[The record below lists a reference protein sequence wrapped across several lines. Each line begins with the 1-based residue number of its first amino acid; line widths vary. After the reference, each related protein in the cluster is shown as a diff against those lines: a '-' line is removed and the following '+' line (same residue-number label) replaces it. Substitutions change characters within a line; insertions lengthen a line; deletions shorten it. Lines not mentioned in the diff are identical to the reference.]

1 MEVLGACIFN
11 GGQRQKSER
20 EAVRAEEEDQTRAMP
35 CKSVGER
42 GRDNKQSQ
50 IPGPFDIE

>member
-1 MEVLGACIFN
+1 MEVLGACRFN
-11 GGQRQKSER
+11 GGQRQKSQR
-20 EAVRAEEEDQTRAMP
+20 EAVKAEEEDQTRAMP